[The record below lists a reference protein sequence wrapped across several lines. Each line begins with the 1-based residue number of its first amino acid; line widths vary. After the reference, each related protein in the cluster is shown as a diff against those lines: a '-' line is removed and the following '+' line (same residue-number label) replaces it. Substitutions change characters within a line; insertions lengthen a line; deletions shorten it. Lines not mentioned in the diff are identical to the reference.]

1 MRITFI
7 GSGVMGE
14 AILQGILDKGLVEAG
29 DVRASD
35 ISAERRSYIKD
46 KYGVDTSTDNRSA
59 VEKADLIILAV
70 KPVSLSEVMKQLKG
84 CIDPGQLV
92 ISIVAGA
99 KVDRI
104 CQGLDHRKVIR
115 AMPNMPA
122 QIREGV
128 TVWTASNEVGEED
141 RQRAGTILRALGV
154 EIFCRD
160 EHYID
165 MSTAVSGS
173 GPAYVFTVIE
183 SLIDGA
189 VQIGLPHNLARE
201 MVLQTVS
208 GATLKHWQSVLTNT
222 TGDTTGVLWA
232 SGVIVDIDAL
242 FPQDTISVELSDT
255 YLNRLKQITNSD
267 IDKMMRLPVR
277 ASVCAAGYIVQC
289 DEFFPNERF
298 DRQAFDGAMRDLV
311 DSESTQL

>member
-1 MRITFI
+1 MRITFV

-14 AILQGILDKGLVEAG
+14 AILQGILDKGLVETG

-46 KYGVDTSTDNRSA
+46 RYGVDTGADNRSA
-59 VEKADLIILAV
+59 VEKADLIVLAV
-70 KPVSLSEVMKQLKG
+70 KPVSLAEVMIQLKG
-84 CIDPGQLV
+84 CFEPGQLV
-92 ISIVAGA
+92 LSIVAGA

-104 CQGLDHRKVIR
+104 CRGLDHRKVIR

-122 QIREGV
+122 QIGEGV
-128 TVWTASNEVGEED
+128 TVWTATDEVGEED
-141 RQRAGTILRALGV
+141 RQRAGTILGALGV

-189 VQIGLPHNLARE
+189 VQIGLPHKLARE

-208 GATLKHWQSVLTNT
+208 GATHMVKKSGRHPAELRNLVTSPGGT
-222 TGDTTGVLWA
+222 TAQGLLQLEEGGLR
-232 SGVIVDIDAL
+232 AL
-242 FPQDTISVELSDT
+242 
-255 YLNRLKQITNSD
+255 
-267 IDKMMRLPVR
+267 MAR
-277 ASVCAAGYIVQC
+277 AIIAAY
-289 DEFFPNERF
+289 EK
-298 DRQAFDGAMRDLV
+298 AKDLGR
-311 DSESTQL
+311 E

>member
-1 MRITFI
+1 MRITFV

-46 KYGVDTSTDNRSA
+46 RYGVDTSEDNRSA
-59 VEKADLIILAV
+59 IEKADLIVLAV
-70 KPVSLSEVMKQLKG
+70 KPVSLPEVMIQLKG
-84 CIDPGQLV
+84 CLDPGQLV
-92 ISIVAGA
+92 LSIVAGA
-99 KVDRI
+99 KVDRV
-104 CQGLDHRKVIR
+104 CQGLEHRKVIR

-122 QIREGV
+122 QIGEGI
-128 TVWTASNEVGEED
+128 TVWTATGEVKEED
-141 RQRAGTILRALGV
+141 RQRAGAILGALGV
-154 EIFCRD
+154 EVFCKD

-189 VQIGLPHNLARE
+189 VQIGLPHKLARE

-208 GATLKHWQSVLTNT
+208 GATHMVQESGKHPAELRNMVTSPGGT
-222 TGDTTGVLWA
+222 TAQGLLQLEEGGLR
-232 SGVIVDIDAL
+232 AL
-242 FPQDTISVELSDT
+242 
-255 YLNRLKQITNSD
+255 
-267 IDKMMRLPVR
+267 MAR
-277 ASVCAAGYIVQC
+277 AIIAAY
-289 DEFFPNERF
+289 EK
-298 DRQAFDGAMRDLV
+298 AKDLGR
-311 DSESTQL
+311 E